1 MSEEELPPEEEE
13 RATYAVAD
21 DEDDDAAVAR
31 IASADEVSDEHVH
44 NSAGHGHGGGDGA
57 FLRQVTIIA
66 LLVVAMIV
74 LHEFAV
80 PIEGRQYDPTAMLAL
95 GFVILACFTI
105 GALVDVVKL
114 PHITGYLLAGI
125 FFGPSIAQFI
135 PFRLLAPFDEGVLN
149 NQVMEQL
156 SPLNTLAVALIALTA
171 GGELKIDQL
180 RRGMRAITG
189 VLAVQLVTVLSFTT
203 AFFWLVS
210 GAVPM
215 LALPG
220 LGDVSAAWLPIGL
233 TVGAI
238 SFATSPAATVA
249 IINETGAKG
258 PMTRTVMSSV
268 VLKDVFV
275 VVLFGV
281 FSALAAQ
288 SMGQASEGS
297 IVTTLAIE
305 IGGSIVGGI
314 LLGGLM
320 GLYLGFV
327 GKYPSSAPPLILF
340 VAGIVYISTLIAT
353 ELHLDAVLVF
363 ITAGFL
369 VSNFSKLG
377 EKLIHSVEQL
387 SMPVYVVFFTLAGA
401 HLELDKVLAL
411 LPFAFALVLVRIVA
425 VYLGVRWGA
434 ILGGADDGTRKYGW
448 MGFLSQAGVAITFAS
463 FLGTDRFP
471 EEVHALSSLL
481 IAGVAFNEVLGPVLL
496 KVALSLAGEV
506 GDKKSEVAMD
516 EVELP
521 SQEFASWPT
530 LVDEVDWAP
539 DFESGSAE
547 VDLLLQELEGD
558 LRSLVRDID
567 DGPMASFKASGE
579 GFLRDLRR
587 EFLRHH
593 RRLLVQARAVGASED
608 EAAEKAAMAKLVVL
622 LRTEQAEL
630 SERWRAT
637 VLARA
642 AQLRQR
648 AHWHATDL
656 VEAVDSLGVGFPEQ
670 AKVPFAPESFVSRP
684 TDNALKFMRRRWYR
698 LRRGTARVLGRPMN
712 PRKVAFRDLVRFHLS
727 GVTPPKL
734 ESTAALLVDAER
746 HLAGRTRNLFDGI
759 VHAYDKL
766 ATTDH
771 DRSVTMEKR
780 VAAIREDVEQG
791 LLLALDEVRRM
802 ASGGT
807 HRTARTL
814 ASGLR
819 GIKDDLPF
827 IATFELP
834 ERRRQSSSVF
844 RERVKSL
851 EQLGVAVDALRES
864 CGGEFSLLAME
875 LELVGLEARLKDVV
889 ANHEGRLQSEL
900 QRRAVQ
906 QARRADET
914 LLEALQHVASLLRDR
929 GTPRTGA
936 QLAGEIRQ
944 LTDSSEKVTG
954 DASRIVRDMRDELL
968 DSAKFEDLVK
978 AVQDTAET
986 LTSRY
991 EVIAG
996 RMMHGDE
1003 RLPAPMPSVEVP
1015 FRELVSEFTETT
1027 VMPKLYRAARAAAD
1041 ELQPLALALKE
1052 AERLV
1057 AFNVELATAELEVV
1071 HDDIVPA
1078 ETLSLL
1084 HEMIFGQLDRV
1095 HATVH
1100 SFAETSVEWPSTF
1113 GQEVREAVLGALDE
1127 LRGELVDG
1135 KITQAKLNVIRKTA
1149 TRRRLAQQA
1158 TDLPKILR
1166 EFREQFKRTTVA
1178 LIGVER
1184 LASWRESLGIRGTK
1198 EESSFGQ
1205 AVFTEPK
1212 AITTLPVVYRRL
1224 FAADTMEASD
1234 VLTGRDEMIRSAR
1247 EILLPKKSKS
1257 GLRRAVA
1264 LVGPDG
1270 VGKASVGGAIVRG
1283 GRWKSVARI
1292 VLDRPQT
1299 LEDVAEHLAKAKQ
1312 SQLVVL
1318 EGLHWLVSTRP
1329 GGFAPL
1335 RAFVDGMLAD
1345 GESRSWLV
1353 YADELLWRYASAI
1366 APLEDAFPDVV
1377 KLEPLT
1383 IEELTSAV
1391 MERHRLSGYGH
1402 AFERID
1408 GDARVETLL
1417 ARALSKVRSPYEQ
1430 YFAELHAATGG
1441 LVRDALR
1448 LWLASI
1454 RQIYDDDIVHVGP
1467 VPNSNYHVVRA
1478 LPDEEL
1484 HTLFLVARQGW
1495 MDAPVLANL
1504 RRRDER
1510 SARAELGR
1518 LQHLGVL
1525 EGKDGVVRISAHLRG
1540 VVGRVLAEKGWSS

>member
-21 DEDDDAAVAR
+21 DDDDSVAVAR
-31 IASADEVSDEHVH
+31 IASPDEVEGDEHEEH
-44 NSAGHGHGGGDGA
+44 ASAGHGHGGGDGA
-57 FLRQVTIIA
+57 AVRQVAIVA
-66 LLVVAMIV
+66 LLIVAMIV
-74 LHEFAV
+74 LHKFAV
-80 PIEGRQYDPTAMLAL
+80 PTEGRLIDPTAMLAL

-114 PHITGYLLAGI
+114 PHITGYLLAGVI
-125 FFGPSIAQFI
+125 FGPSINQF
-135 PFRLLAPFDEGVLN
+135 FEVKLMAPFDEGVLN
-149 NQVMEQL
+149 EEVMEQL
-156 SPLNTLAVALIALTA
+156 NPLNILAVALIALTA
-171 GGELKIDQL
+171 GGELKLDQL

-189 VLAVQLVTVLSFTT
+189 VLVGQLVFVLALTT
-203 AFFWLVS
+203 GFFWLVS
-210 GAVPM
+210 GAIPV

-258 PMTRTVMSSV
+258 PMTQTVMSSV

-281 FSALAAQ
+281 FAALSAQ
-288 SMGQASEGS
+288 SMGQAAEGS

-305 IGGSIVGGI
+305 IGGSILAGI
-314 LLGGLM
+314 LLGGIM
-320 GLYLGFV
+320 ALYLRFV
-327 GKYPSSAPPLILF
+327 GRELILF
-340 VAGIVYISTLIAT
+340 VAGIVYVTTLVAAK
-353 ELHLDAVLVF
+353 LHLDAVLIF

-401 HLELDKVLAL
+401 HLELEKVIAL
-411 LPFAFALVLVRIVA
+411 LPFAVALVLIRVLA
-425 VYLGVRWGA
+425 VYLGVLVGA
-434 ILGGADDGTRKYGW
+434 VLGGADNATRKYGW
-448 MGFLSQAGVAITFAS
+448 MGFLSQAGVAITFAG
-463 FLGTDRFP
+463 FLGSDRFP
-471 EEVHALSSLL
+471 EEVHALSGLL

-496 KVALSLAGEV
+496 KVALSLAGEI
-506 GDKKSEVAMD
+506 GDKKIEGDAIDVEQPSEG
-516 EVELP
+516 
-521 SQEFASWPT
+521 FAAWPP
-530 LVDEVDWAP
+530 LVDEVDW
-539 DFESGSAE
+539 DSEFESGSE
-547 VDLLLQELEGD
+547 KVDAALHELEGD
-558 LRSLVRDID
+558 LRALVRDID
-567 DGPMASFKASGE
+567 DGPMSAFKKSGE
-579 GFLRDLRR
+579 SFLRDLRR

-593 RRLLVQARAVGASED
+593 RRLLVQARAVGAAED
-608 EAAEKAAMAKLVVL
+608 EAAEEAAMAQLVTL

-630 SERWRAT
+630 SERWRST

-648 AHWHATDL
+648 AHWHATVL
-656 VEAVDSLGVGFPEQ
+656 VDAVDGLGVDLPEE
-670 AKVPFAPESFVSRP
+670 AKVPFADVSFESRP
-684 TDNALKFMRRRWYR
+684 TDDILTSVRRAWYR
-698 LRRGTARVLGRPMN
+698 TRRGTAKLFGRQMS
-712 PRKVAFRDLVRFHLS
+712 PRKVAFQDLVRYHLS

-746 HLAGRTRNLFDGI
+746 HLAGRTRNLFDRI

-771 DRSVTMEKR
+771 DRSQTMEER
-780 VAAIREDVEQG
+780 IAAIREDVEQG

-802 ASGGT
+802 ARGGT

-819 GIKDDLPF
+819 GIKNDLPY
-827 IATFELP
+827 INTFELP

-844 RERVKSL
+844 RERVKAL
-851 EQLGVAVDALRES
+851 EQLGESVDSLRES

-875 LELVGLEARLKDVV
+875 LELVGLEADLKTVV
-889 ANHEGRLQSEL
+889 ANQRARLQSEL
-900 QRRAVQ
+900 ERRAVQ
-906 QARRADET
+906 QARRADEA
-914 LLEALQHVASLLRDR
+914 LLEALQHVASILRDR
-929 GTPRTGA
+929 DHRRTGA
-936 QLAGEIRQ
+936 ELAGEIRQ
-944 LTDSSEKVTG
+944 ITDNSEKVAG

-968 DSAKFEDLVK
+968 DSAKFEKLVA
-978 AVQDTAET
+978 AVQKTAST
-986 LTSRY
+986 LTTRY

-996 RMMHGDE
+996 RMMRGDE
-1003 RLPAPMPSVEVP
+1003 RLPTPMPSVEVP

-1057 AFNVELATAELEVV
+1057 AFNVELATAELEVMY
-1071 HDDIVPA
+1071 DDPVPG

-1100 SFAETSVEWPSTF
+1100 ALAETSVEWPSMF
-1113 GQEVREAVLGALDE
+1113 GQEVRDAVLGALDE
-1127 LRGELVDG
+1127 LRGQLVDG

-1158 TDLPKILR
+1158 TNLPKL
-1166 EFREQFKRTTVA
+1166 FADVKEQIGSTAVA
-1178 LIGVER
+1178 MIGVDR
-1184 LASWRESLGIRGTK
+1184 LAAWREALGLRGTVD
-1198 EESSFGQ
+1198 ESSFGK

-1212 AITTLPVVYRRL
+1212 SIASLPIVYRRL

-1234 VLTGRDEMIRSAR
+1234 VLTGRDELIRSAR
-1247 EILLPKKSKS
+1247 EILLPKNSRQ

-1283 GRWKSVARI
+1283 GRWKSVARLI
-1292 VLDRPQT
+1292 LDRPQT
-1299 LEDVAEHLAKAKQ
+1299 LTDVEALLAKAKQ
-1312 SQLVVL
+1312 SQLVVV
-1318 EGLHWLVSTRP
+1318 EGLHWLLSTQP

-1335 RAFVDGMLAD
+1335 RAFVDGMLED
-1345 GESRSWLV
+1345 GEARSWLV

-1377 KLEPLT
+1377 TLEPLT
-1383 IEELTSAV
+1383 VEELTSAV

-1408 GDARVETLL
+1408 GEARVETLL
-1417 ARALSKVRSPYEQ
+1417 ARAVSKVRSPYEQ

-1454 RQIYDDDIVHVGP
+1454 RQIQDDDIVHVGP

-1478 LPDEEL
+1478 LPDDEL

-1510 SARAELGR
+1510 AARAELGR

-1525 EGKDGVVRISAHLRG
+1525 EGSDGVVRISAHLRG
-1540 VVGRVLAEKGWSS
+1540 VVGRVLAEKGWS

>member
-21 DEDDDAAVAR
+21 DDDDEVLAVHAR
-31 IASADEVSDEHVH
+31 IASADEVAGDDDHDHESG
-44 NSAGHGHGGGDGA
+44 GHGHGGGEGA

-80 PIEGRQYDPTAMLAL
+80 PVEGRLYDPTAMLAL

-125 FFGPSIAQFI
+125 AFGPSIAKVFNLQ
-135 PFRLLAPFDEGVLN
+135 LMAPFDEGVLN
-149 NQVMEQL
+149 NEVMEQL

-171 GGELKIDQL
+171 GGELKLDQL
-180 RRGMRAITG
+180 RRGMRAIAG
-189 VLAVQLVTVLSFTT
+189 VLAGQLVTVLVITT
-203 AFFWLVS
+203 GFFWLVS

-258 PMTRTVMSSV
+258 PMTQTVMSSV
-268 VLKDVFV
+268 VLKDVIV

-297 IVTTLAIE
+297 LVATLAIE
-305 IGGSIVGGI
+305 IGGSILGGV

-320 GLYLGFV
+320 ALYLRFV
-327 GKYPSSAPPLILF
+327 GRELILF
-340 VAGIVYISTLIAT
+340 VAGSVYVSTLIAA

-369 VSNFSKLG
+369 VANFSKLG

-401 HLELDKVLAL
+401 HLDLDKVWAL
-411 LPFAFALVLVRIVA
+411 LPFAVALVLVRIVA
-425 VYLGVRWGA
+425 VYLGVRAGA
-434 ILGGADDGTRKYGW
+434 VLGGADDGTRKYGW

-463 FLGTDRFP
+463 FLATDRFP

-506 GDKKSEVAMD
+506 GDKKSETSDDGA
-516 EVELP
+516 ELP
-521 SQEFASWPT
+521 SQEFAAWPT
-530 LVDEVDWAP
+530 LVDEVDWASEF
-539 DFESGSAE
+539 DSGSSE
-547 VDLLLQELEGD
+547 VDALLHELEGD

-593 RRLLVQARAVGASED
+593 RRLLVQARAVGAAED
-608 EAAEKAAMAKLVVL
+608 EASEGAAMAELVVL

-630 SERWRAT
+630 SERWRTT

-656 VEAVDSLGVGFPEQ
+656 VEAVDDLGVGFPAQ
-670 AKVPFAPESFVSRP
+670 AKVPFADVSFTPRP
-684 TDNALKFMRRRWYR
+684 TDDVLTSVRRSWYR
-698 LRRGTARVLGRPMN
+698 VRRGTAKIIGRPMS
-712 PRKVAFRDLVRFHLS
+712 PRTVAFSDLVRFHLS
-727 GVTPPKL
+727 GKTPPKL

-771 DRSVTMEKR
+771 DRSITMEER

-802 ASGGT
+802 ARGGT

-814 ASGLR
+814 AEGLR
-819 GIKDDLPF
+819 GIKNDLPF
-827 IATFELP
+827 ISTFELP
-834 ERRRQSSSVF
+834 ERRRQSSNVF
-844 RERVKSL
+844 RDRVKAL
-851 EQLGVAVDALRES
+851 EQLGTSVDALRES

-889 ANHEGRLQSEL
+889 ATHQSRLQSEL
-900 QRRAVQ
+900 ERRAVQ

-914 LLEALQHVASLLRDR
+914 LLEALQHVASILRDR
-929 GTPRTGA
+929 DEPWTGA
-936 QLAGEIRQ
+936 ELAAEIRQ
-944 LTDSSEKVTG
+944 VTDSSEKVAG

-986 LTSRY
+986 LTNRY

-996 RMMHGDE
+996 RMMRGDE
-1003 RLPAPMPSVEVP
+1003 RLPSPVPSVEVP

-1041 ELQPLALALKE
+1041 ELQPLALVLKE

-1057 AFNVELATAELEVV
+1057 AFNVELASAELEVV
-1071 HDDIVPA
+1071 HDDKVPR

-1100 SFAETSVEWPSTF
+1100 TFAETSDEWPSTF

-1127 LRGELVDG
+1127 LRGQLVDG

-1158 TDLPKILR
+1158 TDLPKLLTDIGD
-1166 EFREQFKRTTVA
+1166 QIKRTSVA
-1178 LIGVER
+1178 IIGIER
-1184 LASWRESLGIRGTK
+1184 LAAWREALGLHVTK
-1198 EESSFGQ
+1198 EESSFAK

-1234 VLTGRDEMIRSAR
+1234 VLTGRDELIRSAR
-1247 EILLPKKSKS
+1247 EVLLPKKGQS

-1292 VLDRPQT
+1292 ALDGPQT
-1299 LEDVAEHLAKAKQ
+1299 LKDVKEHLARARQ
-1312 SQLVVL
+1312 SQLVVV

-1345 GESRSWLV
+1345 GEARSWLV

-1417 ARALSKVRSPYEQ
+1417 ARAVSKVRSPYEQ

-1454 RQIYDDDIVHVGP
+1454 RQIQDEDIVHVGP

-1478 LPDEEL
+1478 LPDDEL

-1504 RRRDER
+1504 RRGDER
-1510 SARAELGR
+1510 SAHAEIGR

-1525 EGKDGVVRISAHLRG
+1525 EGTDGVVRIAAHLRG
-1540 VVGRVLAEKGWSS
+1540 VVGRVLAEKGWS